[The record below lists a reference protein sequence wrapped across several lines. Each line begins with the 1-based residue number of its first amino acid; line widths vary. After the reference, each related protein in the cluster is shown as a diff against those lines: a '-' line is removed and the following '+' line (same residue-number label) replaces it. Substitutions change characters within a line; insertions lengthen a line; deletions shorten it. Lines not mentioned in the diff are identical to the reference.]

1 MKKLLKVSILLLTA
15 ALLFSGCSNA
25 SSSSEDDSL
34 PGTWTENTG
43 YYSSFAAPYQGST
56 LTGTNNTFVYTL
68 TKPAEVADEDKPEE
82 GTFSYYKYGVTKEKN
97 FTGFK
102 AKASCTSP
110 NSGYGFIFC
119 ETSTENKVYSYY
131 TLILCGKSFILSEKV
146 NGTSAKLYEWTQD
159 NAIETEPE
167 ENEIIVYT
175 DDDSSIIININ
186 GSNVAAI
193 RSPKLSK
200 GACGICCNISSTDVK
215 NNTPIAATYTFEEF
229 QY

>member
-82 GTFSYYKYGVTKEKN
+82 GTFSYYTYGVTKECKRQ
-97 FTGFK
+97 
-102 AKASCTSP
+102 
-110 NSGYGFIFC
+110 
-119 ETSTENKVYSYY
+119 TESRALNKLRNNDSS
-131 TLILCGKSFILSEKV
+131 L
-146 NGTSAKLYEWTQD
+146 KLYE
-159 NAIETEPE
+159 NY
-167 ENEIIVYT
+167 V
-175 DDDSSIIININ
+175 
-186 GSNVAAI
+186 
-193 RSPKLSK
+193 
-200 GACGICCNISSTDVK
+200 C
-215 NNTPIAATYTFEEF
+215 
-229 QY
+229 